1 MTPGHLDDAML
12 IRLLDVFKSR
22 KSPFTNIYK
31 LNTKLFAFLRDVHAK
46 NAVFTLPKG
55 GVSSGVSHQPALYV
69 QCIQSQCLMI

>member
-12 IRLLDVFKSR
+12 IRFLDVFKSR

-55 GVSSGVSHQPALYV
+55 GGYLLAFHTSPLYTYNV
-69 QCIQSQCLMI
+69 FKASAS